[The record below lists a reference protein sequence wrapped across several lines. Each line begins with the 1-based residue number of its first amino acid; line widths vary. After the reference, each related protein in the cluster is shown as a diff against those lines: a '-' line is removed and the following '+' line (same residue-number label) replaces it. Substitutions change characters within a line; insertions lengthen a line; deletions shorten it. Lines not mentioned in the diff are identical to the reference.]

1 LAAGS
6 AATFGKGASG
16 GAAWASSPPPAINT
30 ASREQKKIV
39 DFTAKGCP
47 LSPRSSSLAGF
58 RLDFPRRLRKAP
70 SPMAKQALGKGL
82 GALIKKSTV
91 IAETERVIGP
101 DDLKRVRDVPLDHVV
116 PSPLQPRTQF
126 VESPLDDLMESIR
139 QHGIIQPLI
148 VRAVNGK
155 FELIAGERRWRAS
168 KKLGLATVPVIER
181 EASDRDVLEMALIE
195 NLQREDLNP
204 MEEAAGYVRLAEEF
218 SLKQDEIA
226 GRVGKSRA
234 SVANAIRLLGLHS
247 DVQML
252 VAQAR
257 LTVGHAKAILSI
269 KDQDTQL
276 LIADQVIRKS
286 LTVRATEKLV
296 QSYLNDG
303 PGDSVGLKK
312 TAATRE
318 VDIHVRA
325 LTNRLREHLAT
336 HVAIQH
342 SAKKGKIEIEYY
354 GDDDLQRLI
363 ELLGL
368 PGGD

>member
-1 LAAGS
+1 
-6 AATFGKGASG
+6 
-16 GAAWASSPPPAINT
+16 
-30 ASREQKKIV
+30 
-39 DFTAKGCP
+39 
-47 LSPRSSSLAGF
+47 
-58 RLDFPRRLRKAP
+58 
-70 SPMAKQALGKGL
+70 MAKQALGKGL
-82 GALIKKSTV
+82 GALIKKTAAPTAADSA
-91 IAETERVIGP
+91 IAA
-101 DDLKRVRDVPLDHVV
+101 DDFKRVRDVPLDHIV
-116 PSPLQPRTQF
+116 PSPLQPRMQF

-148 VRAVNGK
+148 VRPVNGK
-155 FELIAGERRWRAS
+155 LELIAGERRWRAS

-247 DVQML
+247 DVQLL

-257 LTVGHAKAILSI
+257 LTVGHAKAILAI

-276 LIADQVIRKS
+276 LVADQIIRRQ
-286 LTVRATEKLV
+286 LTVRATEKLA
-296 QSYLNDG
+296 QSFLNDASQESG
-303 PGDSVGLKK
+303 EAKK
-312 TAATRE
+312 APAARE

-368 PGGD
+368 PNGD

>member
-1 LAAGS
+1 
-6 AATFGKGASG
+6 
-16 GAAWASSPPPAINT
+16 
-30 ASREQKKIV
+30 
-39 DFTAKGCP
+39 
-47 LSPRSSSLAGF
+47 
-58 RLDFPRRLRKAP
+58 
-70 SPMAKQALGKGL
+70 MAKQALGKGL
-82 GALIKKSTV
+82 GALIRKSASTV
-91 IAETERVIGP
+91 DAGAADSP
-101 DDLKRVRDVPLDHVV
+101 DDSRRVREVTLDMIVA
-116 PSPLQPRTQF
+116 SPLQPRLQF
-126 VESPLDDLMESIR
+126 IESPLDDLMESIR

-148 VRAVNGK
+148 VRPVNGK
-155 FELIAGERRWRAS
+155 LELIAGERRWRAS

-226 GRVGKSRA
+226 TRVGKSRA
-234 SVANAIRLLGLHS
+234 SVANAMRLLGLHS

-252 VAQAR
+252 VAQGR
-257 LTVGHAKAILSI
+257 ITVGHAKAVLAI
-269 KDQDTQL
+269 KDQDSQL
-276 LIADQVIRKS
+276 LVADQIIRRQ
-286 LTVRATEKLV
+286 LTVRATEKLA
-296 QSYLNDG
+296 QTYLNDSSQASPDG
-303 PGDSVGLKK
+303 RKAPVS
-312 TAATRE
+312 RE

-342 SAKKGKIEIEYY
+342 SSKKGRIEIEYY

-368 PGGD
+368 PASD

>member
-1 LAAGS
+1 
-6 AATFGKGASG
+6 
-16 GAAWASSPPPAINT
+16 
-30 ASREQKKIV
+30 
-39 DFTAKGCP
+39 
-47 LSPRSSSLAGF
+47 
-58 RLDFPRRLRKAP
+58 
-70 SPMAKQALGKGL
+70 MAKSALGKGL
-82 GALIKKSTV
+82 GALIHKSGPSPATD
-91 IAETERVIGP
+91 ITITP
-101 DDLKRVRDVPLDHVV
+101 DDFKRVRDVALDMVV

-126 VESPLDDLMESIR
+126 IESPLDDLMESIR

-148 VRAVNGK
+148 VRLVHGK
-155 FELIAGERRWRAS
+155 LELIAGERRWRAS

-234 SVANAIRLLGLHS
+234 SVANAMRLLGLHK

-257 LTVGHAKAILSI
+257 LTVGHAKAVLAI
-269 KDQDTQL
+269 KDHDTQL
-276 LIADQVIRKS
+276 LVADRIIRGT

-296 QSYLNDG
+296 QSFLNDAPPESG
-303 PGDSVGLKK
+303 ESKK
-312 TAATRE
+312 APAARE
-318 VDIHVRA
+318 LDIHVRA
-325 LTNRLREHLAT
+325 ITNRLREHFAT
-336 HVAIQH
+336 HVSIQH
-342 SAKKGKIEIEYY
+342 SSKKGKIEIEYY

-368 PGGD
+368 PSGD